1 MNDSTEIRTIKHLN
15 EPIQAEVPAAET
27 VLVARAL
34 LAREKAVLAREEA
47 AERRERAAERRER
60 IADQREQA
68 AAVTNR
74 HLVQSESELR
84 EANERLLISAVDAQA
99 TTEDALHATAKM
111 SLKAERDVLTGLPNR
126 ALLADRLAQSME
138 YAQRHDRRVALL
150 FVDLDN
156 FKKVNDS
163 MGHSVGDAL
172 LQSVAKRL
180 QACVRA
186 SDTVSRLGGDEFVVL
201 LTEVTMAQDAV
212 IVAGKLITA
221 MFEPHLIG
229 SHRVRITVSVGI
241 SLYPDDGEGAESLLS
256 RADAAM
262 YSAKKSGRNTYR
274 RFSPDMCADPSS
286 ATAAAEAA
294 PPIGRMFSPER

>member
-1 MNDSTEIRTIKHLN
+1 
-15 EPIQAEVPAAET
+15 
-27 VLVARAL
+27 
-34 LAREKAVLAREEA
+34 
-47 AERRERAAERRER
+47 
-60 IADQREQA
+60 
-68 AAVTNR
+68 
-74 HLVQSESELR
+74 
-84 EANERLLISAVDAQA
+84 
-99 TTEDALHATAKM
+99 
-111 SLKAERDVLTGLPNR
+111 LPNR

-138 YAQRHDRRVALL
+138 YAQRHGKKVALL

-156 FKKVNDS
+156 FKKINDS

-221 MFEPHLIG
+221 MFEPHIIG

-241 SLYPDDGEGAESLLS
+241 GLYPDDGEGAESLLA

-262 YSAKKSGRNTYR
+262 YSAKKAGRNTYR
-274 RFSPDMCADPSS
+274 RFNPDMRADPS
-286 ATAAAEAA
+286 
-294 PPIGRMFSPER
+294 